1 MGFELGRKM
10 QKLTYLELGLLA
22 LGEMNRPASGGEIWT
37 HIEKNQLYKRLKSY
51 DEEVGKDSIG
61 KTPQDSVGSRLYT
74 EAQKPDGRVKAQG
87 HRPKRFYL
95 PSYGGPLDLDP
106 DPTSEPETRSPR
118 FHERDLHPL
127 LVAFLRGSPLFQA
140 SARTIYHE
148 KSKKKIAGANQW
160 LHPDLVAVRFDYA
173 DYGGNLL
180 ALMDKFDRRPL
191 KIYSFKIK
199 KALNY
204 GNYKESFFQAVSN
217 SSWAHEGYLV
227 ALTVEEDEDFREAL
241 QKLSRS
247 FGIGIIQLDAAHVDQ
262 SQVLSPARSRESL
275 DYDTIHELAE
285 KNPKFQEFLKTVAEY
300 DPKAS
305 RRFTGE
311 FDLVLEEEALSAH
324 CRDKGIF

>member
-1 MGFELGRKM
+1 M

-22 LGEMNRPASGGEIWT
+22 LEEMNRPATAKEIWAY
-37 HIEKNQLYKRLKSY
+37 IKQKQLYGRLKSY
-51 DEEVGKDSIG
+51 DKGVGLESVG
-61 KTPQDSVGSRLYT
+61 KTPWKSVDSPLYT
-74 EAQKPDGRVKAQG
+74 EAKKTDGRVKAQG

-106 DPTSEPETRSPR
+106 DPTPEPETCSPR
-118 FHERDLHPL
+118 FHERELHPL

-140 SARTIYHE
+140 SARTLRHE
-148 KSKKKIAGANQW
+148 QSKKKIAGANQW

-173 DYGGNLL
+173 DYDANLL
-180 ALMDKFDRRPL
+180 VLMDKFDRRPL
-191 KIYSFKIK
+191 KIYSFEIK
-199 KALNY
+199 KVLNY

-285 KNPKFQEFLKTVAEY
+285 TNSDFQKFLKTVAEY
-300 DPKAS
+300 DHREPG
-305 RRFTGE
+305 RFIRE
-311 FDLVLEEEALSAH
+311 FDPVLEEEALSAH
-324 CRDKGIF
+324 CRDEGIF

>member
-1 MGFELGRKM
+1 M

-22 LGEMNRPASGGEIWT
+22 LEEMNRPATAKEIWT
-37 HIEKNQLYKRLKSY
+37 YIEQKQLYGRLKSY
-51 DEEVGKDSIG
+51 DEGVGPDSVG
-61 KTPQDSVGSRLYT
+61 KTPWKSVDSPLYT
-74 EAQKPDGRVKAQG
+74 EAKKTDGRVKAQG

-106 DPTSEPETRSPR
+106 DPTSEPETCSLR
-118 FHERDLHPL
+118 FHERELHPL

-140 SARTIYHE
+140 SAGTLRHE
-148 KSKKKIAGANQW
+148 KSKKKSAGANQW

-173 DYGGNLL
+173 DYGENLL

-191 KIYSFKIK
+191 KIYSFEIK

-204 GNYKESFFQAVSN
+204 RNYKESFFQAVSN

-227 ALTVEEDEDFREAL
+227 ALAVEEDEDFREAL

-247 FGIGIIQLDAAHVDQ
+247 FGIGIIQLDAAHAAQ

-285 KNPKFQEFLKTVAEY
+285 TNSDFQKFLKTVAEY
-300 DPKAS
+300 DHREPG
-305 RRFTGE
+305 RFIRE
-311 FDLVLEEEALSAH
+311 FDTVLEEEALSAH
-324 CRDKGIF
+324 CRDKGIS

>member
-1 MGFELGRKM
+1 M
-10 QKLTYLELGLLA
+10 QKLTYLELALLA
-22 LGEMNRPASGGEIWT
+22 LGEMNRPASAEEIWT
-37 HIEKNQLYKRLKSY
+37 HIDKNQLYKRLNNY
-51 DEEVGKDSIG
+51 DEGVGKDSIG
-61 KTPQDSVGSRLYT
+61 KTPQASVGSRLYT
-74 EAQKPDGRVKAQG
+74 EAQKPDGRVKTQG
-87 HRPKRFYL
+87 HWPKRFYL
-95 PSYGGPLDLDP
+95 PSYNGPLDLDP
-106 DPTSEPETRSPR
+106 DPTLEPETRSR
-118 FHERDLHPL
+118 SFHERELHPL

-140 SARTIYHE
+140 SARTLRHE
-148 KSKKKIAGANQW
+148 KSKKKVSGANQW

-173 DYGGNLL
+173 DYGENLL

-191 KIYSFKIK
+191 KIYSFEIK
-199 KALNY
+199 KVLNY

-227 ALTVEEDEDFREAL
+227 ALAVEEDEDFREAL

-285 KNPKFQEFLKTVAEY
+285 KNPIFQEFLKTVAEY

-305 RRFTGE
+305 RRFTDE
-311 FDLVLEEEALSAH
+311 FDPVLEEEALSAH
-324 CRDKGIF
+324 CRDEGIF